1 MIEHLKIEITPVNY
15 VETLVKRLKIELQVT
30 GKPKSHFER
39 HCDPDDFVSF
49 FDQIFDC
56 AKNQIRAH
64 LEEKE

>member
-15 VETLVKRLKIELQVT
+15 AETTVKSLKIELQVA
-30 GKPKSHFER
+30 GKPTSHFEQ

-56 AKNQIRAH
+56 AKKEI
-64 LEEKE
+64 LERLKE